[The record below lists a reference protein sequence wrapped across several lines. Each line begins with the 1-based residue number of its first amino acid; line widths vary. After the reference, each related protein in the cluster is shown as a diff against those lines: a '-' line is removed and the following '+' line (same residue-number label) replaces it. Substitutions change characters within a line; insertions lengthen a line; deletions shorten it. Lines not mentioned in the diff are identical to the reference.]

1 MFNLLGGDGFNHG
14 QLIQFNERHSGFRIG
29 QRIREVRTEQ
39 GITQAQLGARV
50 GLNADRIQKYENG
63 ARKPKTDLLTE
74 IAVALGVE
82 SLSLSDPVVGN
93 YIGAMYAFFEMEK
106 LYDLKLKRIDG
117 RLYLMFEDGRSGSM
131 NAHLGDW
138 EKELNMI
145 NEELKNSPNEEDRKK
160 ILHAYKLWKWSYPYA
175 DTEFSQDYLND
186 LRKSELRREIDK
198 LQKELDSLDKNK
210 KKKK

>member
-1 MFNLLGGDGFNHG
+1 MFNFGNDGFNHG
-14 QLIQFNERHSGFRIG
+14 QLIQLSEKNSGFRIG

-93 YIGAMYAFFEMEK
+93 YYGAMYAFFEMEK
-106 LYDLKLKRIDG
+106 LYGLKLKRIDG
-117 RLYLMFEDGRSGSM
+117 HLYLTFENGSM
-131 NAHLGDW
+131 NGYLEDW

-145 NEELKNSPNEEDRKK
+145 NEELENSPNEEDRKK
-160 ILHAYKLWKWSYPYA
+160 ILHAYKLWKWNYPYA
-175 DTEFSQDYLND
+175 DTEFSQEYLND
-186 LRKSELRREIDK
+186 LRKDELKREIDK
-198 LQKELDSLDKNK
+198 LQKELSALDKNIK

>member
-1 MFNLLGGDGFNHG
+1 MFSLLGGDGFNHG
-14 QLIQFNERHSGFRIG
+14 QLIQFNERHSGSRIG
-29 QRIREVRTEQ
+29 QRIREIRTER
-39 GITQAQLGARV
+39 GITQAQLGTRV

-63 ARKPKTDLLTE
+63 ARKPKTDMLTE

-106 LYDLKLKRIDG
+106 LYGLKLKRIDG
-117 RLYLMFEDGRSGSM
+117 HLYLTFEDGTM
-131 NAHLGDW
+131 NGYLEDW

-145 NEELKNSPNEEDRKK
+145 NEELKNSPDEDDRKK
-160 ILHAYKLWKWSYPYA
+160 VLHAYKLWKWNYPYE
-175 DTEFSQDYLND
+175 DKEFSQDYLNE
-186 LRKSELRREIDK
+186 LRKDELKKKIDM
-198 LQKELDSLDKNK
+198 LQKELSALDKNIK